1 MRISRLPKIKEYRVF
16 RDFTW
21 PEYLHDFARF
31 NVIYGWNGS
40 GKTTLSSLF
49 EHLQDKRAVSNGDVA
64 FALDDG
70 RNIPGDR
77 IPDES
82 LPQVRVFNRDFVAR
96 TIEAIGESNVAPI
109 YYLGKESIEKQKQ
122 IESLRDELQKAIETS
137 AKAESDKRKAVQALD
152 DFCIEKAKLIKEALL
167 GSPEHANYD
176 KRKFRK
182 AVAKIKRASPQ
193 PWALSEE
200 EKASFRKQK
209 ELKAKATI
217 PKVSAPSVDIHDLEI
232 RVSALLGRSV
242 VSQVIADLANDP
254 VVGAWVQQGLSLHK
268 GERESDTCRFCG
280 NDFSAHR
287 RAELE
292 AHFNDAFASFQE
304 EVEQE
309 IKEINRLRESL
320 EAVVFPDASRFYENL
335 TEEAEKAI
343 SAAKEVVHEII
354 RVLASLKVTLEKK
367 KANPFEAL
375 SLETGELSAE
385 GSGKSIMVAV
395 ETVNKIIDKHESIT
409 GNLKAEVQKACRTL
423 EHDHVLEAVPRFDA
437 LEKSVTEAEAAL
449 YKLKGKP
456 DKIKERIASIERE
469 IIEHRRPA
477 EELNQ
482 ELRAY
487 LGRDELKFDIKET
500 GYALS
505 RGGHPASDLSEGER
519 TAIAFLYFLKT
530 LEDKDFDVSKGVVV
544 IDDPVSSLDA
554 NALFSAFGYMKQRT
568 KGCHQLLILTHNFG
582 FFRQVKNWFHH
593 MKGQRKKKLEQRP
606 ARFYSLHTKLANGH
620 RNAAIARIDPL
631 LEKYESEYHFLFRQV
646 YEVANDT
653 TPEAELSQFYGMPN
667 IARRLIETF
676 LAYRFPDSSGDLI
689 KRLDR
694 VKFDAAKKTRILRL
708 LNTYSH
714 SGGITEPEHD
724 PSVLAE
730 TREVMKVILELVQAI
745 DGEHFQGM
753 VNLMNSSDEAP
764 GKDDMTNGEIPV

>member
-1 MRISRLPKIKEYRVF
+1 MRITQLPKINGYRVF

-21 PEYLHDFARF
+21 PSALHDFARF

-49 EHLQDKRAVSNGDVA
+49 ENLQDKRAVSNGDVV

-70 RNIPGDR
+70 RTVSGGSIAE
-77 IPDES
+77 ES

-122 IESLRDELQKAIETS
+122 IESLREELQKAVETS
-137 AKAESDKRKAVQALD
+137 TRTKSEKRQAEQTLD
-152 DFCIEKAKLIKEALL
+152 AFCIEKAKLIKEALL
-167 GSPEHANYD
+167 GSTEHANYD
-176 KRKFRK
+176 KRRFTQ
-182 AVAKIKRASPQ
+182 AVASIKRASPQ
-193 PWALSEE
+193 PQALSEK
-200 EKASFRKQK
+200 EKAAYRKQR
-209 ELKAKATI
+209 ELKAKAKI
-217 PKVSAPSVDIHDLEI
+217 QRISAPSVDIHDLKL
-232 RVSALLGRSV
+232 RVSTLLGRSV

-254 VVGAWVQQGLSLHK
+254 AVGAWVQQGLSLHK
-268 GERESDTCRFCG
+268 GTRETDTCRFCG
-280 NDFSAHR
+280 NDFSTHR

-292 AHFNDAFASFQE
+292 AHFNDVFSSFQD

-309 IKEINRLRESL
+309 IKEITRLRESF
-320 EAVVFPDASRFYENL
+320 EAVAFPDTSRFYETL
-335 TEEAEKAI
+335 AEEAEKAI
-343 SAAKEVVHEII
+343 STTKESI
-354 RVLASLKVTLEKK
+354 REAIHVLDSLKATLEKK
-367 KANPFEAL
+367 KANPFE
-375 SLETGELSAE
+375 SLTLEAGEQNAESSGESIASA
-385 GSGKSIMVAV
+385 I
-395 ETVNKIIDKHESIT
+395 ETVNQIIDKHEST
-409 GNLKAEVQKACRTL
+409 TENLTTEIREACRAL
-423 EHDHVLEAVPRFDA
+423 ERDYVLEAVPRFDE
-437 LEKSVTEAEAAL
+437 LEKSAEDAKTAL
-449 YKLKGKP
+449 GQVQGKP
-456 DKIKERIASIERE
+456 AEIRESIASVERE
-469 IIEHRRPA
+469 IIEDRRPA

-505 RGGHPASDLSEGER
+505 RGGQPASDLSEGER

-554 NALFSAFGYMKQRT
+554 NALFSAFGYMKERN
-568 KGCHQLLILTHNFG
+568 KDCHQLFILTHNFG
-582 FFRQVKNWFHH
+582 FFRQVKNWFHY

-606 ARFYSLHTKLANGH
+606 ARFYSLHTTLINGH
-620 RNAAIARIDPL
+620 RNAAITRIDPL
-631 LEKYESEYHFLFRQV
+631 LEEYESEYHFLFRQV

-653 TPEAELSQFYGMPN
+653 TPETELSQFYGMPN

-689 KRLDR
+689 KRFDR
-694 VKFDAAKKTRILRL
+694 VDIDAAKKTRILRL

-730 TREVMKVILELVQAI
+730 TREVMKVILELVQTI
-745 DGEHFQGM
+745 DGEHYQGM
-753 VNLMNSSDEAP
+753 VNLMSPPDEDS
-764 GKDDMTNGEIPV
+764 G

>member
-1 MRISRLPKIKEYRVF
+1 MRISRLPRIKGYRVF

-21 PEYLHDFARF
+21 PDDLHDFARF

-49 EHLQDKRAVSNGDVA
+49 ENLQDKRAVSDGDVV

-70 RNIPGDR
+70 RNVPSSR

-82 LPQVRVFNRDFVAR
+82 LPQVRVFNRHFMVR
-96 TIEAIGESNVAPI
+96 TIKAIGESNVAPI

-122 IESLRDELQKAIETS
+122 IESLRDELQRAVEAS
-137 AKAESDKRKAVQALD
+137 AKAENKKRKAEQALD
-152 DFCIEKAKLIKEALL
+152 DFCIERAKLIKEALL

-176 KRKFRK
+176 KRRFRQ
-182 AVAKIKRASPQ
+182 AVAIIKRASPQ
-193 PWALSEE
+193 PRALSEE
-200 EKASFRKQK
+200 EKAAFRKQK
-209 ELKAKATI
+209 ELKGKVTI
-217 PKVSAPSVDIHDLEI
+217 PRISAPSVDTNNLKIC
-232 RVSALLGRSV
+232 VSTLLGRSV
-242 VSQVIADLANDP
+242 VSQVIVDLASDP
-254 VVGAWVQQGLSLHK
+254 LVGAWVQQGLSLHK
-268 GERESDTCRFCG
+268 GERETDTCRFCG

-309 IKEINRLRESL
+309 IKEINQLRESL
-320 EAVVFPDASRFYENL
+320 DAVAFPDTSRFYENL
-335 TEEAEKAI
+335 AEEAQKAI
-343 SAAKEVVHEII
+343 STAREVVHEVI
-354 RVLASLKVTLEKK
+354 RVLDSLKTALERK
-367 KANPFEAL
+367 KANPFETL
-375 SLETGELSAE
+375 SLETRELDKEMGHSISAA
-385 GSGKSIMVAV
+385 IAA
-395 ETVNKIIDKHESIT
+395 VNKVIDKHESIT
-409 GNLKAEVQKACRTL
+409 GNLTTEIREACRAL
-423 EHDHVLEAVPRFDA
+423 EQDYVLEAVPRFNELD
-437 LEKSVTEAEAAL
+437 KSVIDAKTAL
-449 YKLKGKP
+449 GQVQGKP
-456 DKIKERIASIERE
+456 AEIKASISLIERE

-477 EELNQ
+477 EELNR

-487 LGRDELKFDIKET
+487 LGRDELKFDIRET

-505 RGGHPASDLSEGER
+505 RGGQSASDLSEGER

-554 NALFSAFGYMKQRT
+554 NALFSAFGYMKART
-568 KGCHQLLILTHNFG
+568 KDCHQLFILTHNFG

-593 MKGQRKKKLEQRP
+593 MKGQRKKKLELRP
-606 ARFYSLHTKLANGH
+606 ARFYSLHTTLANGF
-620 RNAAIARIDPL
+620 RNAAITRIDPL
-631 LEKYESEYHFLFRQV
+631 LEEYESEYHFLFRQV

-653 TPEAELSQFYGMPN
+653 TPETELSQFYGMPN
-667 IARRLIETF
+667 IARRLTETF

-689 KRLDR
+689 KRFDR
-694 VKFDAAKKTRILRL
+694 VDFDAAKKTRILRL

-714 SGGITEPEHD
+714 SGGITDPEHD

-730 TREVMKVILELVQAI
+730 TREVMKVILELVQVI
-745 DGEHFQGM
+745 DGEHYNGM
-753 VNLMNSSDEAP
+753 VKLLTP
-764 GKDDMTNGEIPV
+764 VGDD

>member
-1 MRISRLPKIKEYRVF
+1 MRISRLPRIKRYRVF

-21 PEYLHDFARF
+21 PGDLHDFARF

-49 EHLQDKRAVSNGDVA
+49 ENLQDKRPVSNGDVV

-70 RNIPGDR
+70 RSVPGDR

-82 LPQVRVFNRDFVAR
+82 LPQVRVLNRDFVAR
-96 TIEAIGESNVAPI
+96 TIEAIGESSVAPI

-137 AKAESDKRKAVQALD
+137 AKAESKKRKAEQALN
-152 DFCIEKAKLIKEALL
+152 DFCIERAKLIKEALL

-176 KRKFRK
+176 KRRFRQ
-182 AVAKIKRASPQ
+182 AVASIQRASPQ
-193 PWALSEE
+193 PRALAEE
-200 EKASFRKQK
+200 EKAAFRKQK

-217 PKVSAPSVDIHDLEI
+217 PRISAPSVDAHNLKP
-232 RVSALLGRSV
+232 RASTLLGRSV

-254 VVGAWVQQGLSLHK
+254 AVGVWVQQGLSLHK
-268 GERESDTCRFCG
+268 GERETDTCRFCG
-280 NDFSAHR
+280 NGFSSHR

-309 IKEINRLRESL
+309 IREINRLRESL
-320 EAVVFPDASRFYENL
+320 VTLAFPDTSRFYENL
-335 TEEAEKAI
+335 AEEAEKAI
-343 SAAKEVVHEII
+343 SAATAVVHEVIQI
-354 RVLASLKVTLEKK
+354 LDSLKATLERK
-367 KANPFEAL
+367 KANPFESM
-375 SLETGELSAE
+375 SLETGEPNKETGLSISAA
-385 GSGKSIMVAV
+385 IAA
-395 ETVNKIIDKHESIT
+395 VNKLIDKHESISR
-409 GNLKAEVQKACRTL
+409 NLTAEIREACRAL
-423 EHDHVLEAVPRFDA
+423 EQDYVLEAVPHFNA
-437 LEKSVTEAEAAL
+437 LDKSVTGAKTAL
-449 YKLKGKP
+449 GQAQGKP
-456 DKIKERIASIERE
+456 TEIKASISLIERE

-477 EELNQ
+477 EELNR

-487 LGRDELKFDIKET
+487 LGRDELKFDIRET
-500 GYALS
+500 GYTLS
-505 RGGHPASDLSEGER
+505 RGGQPASDLSEGER

-554 NALFSAFGYMKQRT
+554 NALFSAFGYMKART
-568 KGCHQLLILTHNFG
+568 EDCHQLFILTHNFG

-593 MKGQRKKKLEQRP
+593 MKGQRKKKLELRP
-606 ARFYSLHTKLANGH
+606 ARFYSLHTTLANGF
-620 RNAAIARIDPL
+620 RNAAITRIDPL
-631 LEKYESEYHFLFRQV
+631 LEEYESEYHFLFRQV

-653 TPEAELSQFYGMPN
+653 TPETELSQFYGMPN

-689 KRLDR
+689 KRFNR
-694 VKFDAAKKTRILRL
+694 VEFDAAKKTRMLRL

-714 SGGITEPEHD
+714 SGGITDPEHD

-745 DGEHFQGM
+745 DGEHYNGM
-753 VNLMNSSDEAP
+753 VKLLTP
-764 GKDDMTNGEIPV
+764 VGDD